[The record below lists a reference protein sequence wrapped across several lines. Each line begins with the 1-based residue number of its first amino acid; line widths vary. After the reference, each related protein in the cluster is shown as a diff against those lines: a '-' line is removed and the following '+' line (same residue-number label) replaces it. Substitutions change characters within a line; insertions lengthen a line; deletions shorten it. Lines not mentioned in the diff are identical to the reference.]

1 VNLSKSTRAYIALVL
16 AIAGFSVGASVFKLA
31 QISGVPTSAIIAWRL
46 LISSLVLMPF
56 VLTRYRNSI
65 QNLPPK
71 DIGFV
76 FLTGLVMSVHLVLAV
91 DSLRYTSVLF
101 NQVIINTGPIW
112 VALMEVFILRVILPR
127 RVWIGLGI
135 AMIGMVLIFLVGL
148 STASS
153 VTAPDIP
160 VGNLMALVASII
172 GSMYIVMGRSIRQK
186 VSIMPYLWLLY
197 TGGAIIA
204 VIYNTLTHTPLLG
217 YSTQSYF
224 YIFLATLFP
233 TLIGHSFFNY
243 ALGYFSAT
251 VVTLSG
257 QVVTFTAP
265 FVAFLI
271 FGDFPSFAT
280 ILASSVLIF
289 GVVIAVLGQRK
300 PKENIVKELNQKT
313 A

>member
-1 VNLSKSTRAYIALVL
+1 
-16 AIAGFSVGASVFKLA
+16 
-31 QISGVPTSAIIAWRL
+31 
-46 LISSLVLMPF
+46 
-56 VLTRYRNSI
+56 
-65 QNLPPK
+65 
-71 DIGFV
+71 
-76 FLTGLVMSVHLVLAV
+76 
-91 DSLRYTSVLF
+91 
-101 NQVIINTGPIW
+101 

-153 VTAPDIP
+153 ITAPDIP
-160 VGNLMALVASII
+160 VGNVMALIASII

-186 VSIMPYLWLLY
+186 VSIVPYLWLLY

-280 ILASSVLIF
+280 ILASSVLIL

-300 PKENIVKELNQKT
+300 PKEEVSEALNQKT

>member
-1 VNLSKSTRAYIALVL
+1 VNLSKSTRAYIALAL
-16 AIAGFSVGASVFKLA
+16 AIAGFSVGASIFKLT
-31 QISGVPTSAIIAWRL
+31 QLSGVPTSAIIAWRL
-46 LISSLVLMPF
+46 LISSLVMMPF

-65 QNLPPK
+65 QSLPPK

-91 DSLRYTSVLF
+91 DSLRYTTVLF

-153 VTAPDIP
+153 ITAPDIP
-160 VGNLMALVASII
+160 AGNVMALVASII

-280 ILASSVLIF
+280 ILASSVLIL

-300 PKENIVKELNQKT
+300 PKEEVSEAVNEKT